1 MYPAVTLRSACRN
14 IRDGTGSAENDNDY
28 AALFSDN
35 SVTSTDA
42 RGDVIFVKIWFV
54 SEKSKTTT
62 AVRLQVF
69 LLSSCEP

>member
-1 MYPAVTLRSACRN
+1 MRSSCRN
-14 IRDGTGSAENDNDY
+14 IRDETGSAGNDNDY

-35 SVTSTDA
+35 TVTSRDVP
-42 RGDVIFVKIWFV
+42 GDLIFVKIWFV
-54 SEKSKTTT
+54 SENLKTT